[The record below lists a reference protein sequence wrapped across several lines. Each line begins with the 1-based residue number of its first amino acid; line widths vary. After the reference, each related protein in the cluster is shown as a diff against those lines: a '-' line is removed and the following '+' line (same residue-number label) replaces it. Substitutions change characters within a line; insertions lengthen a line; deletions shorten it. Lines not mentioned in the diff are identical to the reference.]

1 MEPEPNMELHK
12 FSNGRFILLKNN
24 YDVEV
29 FPVQQFG
36 VCLVQIIILEA
47 VKGKHILFII
57 NINDDDDDDDGD
69 DDDDDDDNY
78 YYNYYTAV

>member
-12 FSNGRFILLKNN
+12 FSNRRFILLKNN

-29 FPVQQFG
+29 FPIQQFG

-57 NINDDDDDDDGD
+57 NINYDDDD

>member
-1 MEPEPNMELHK
+1 MTWRY
-12 FSNGRFILLKNN
+12 FQYNN
-24 YDVEV
+24 
-29 FPVQQFG
+29 F

-57 NINDDDDDDDGD
+57 NINIDDDE
-69 DDDDDDDNY
+69 DDDDDNY

>member
-1 MEPEPNMELHK
+1 MTWRY
-12 FSNGRFILLKNN
+12 FQYNN
-24 YDVEV
+24 LASVSFD
-29 FPVQQFG
+29 
-36 VCLVQIIILEA
+36 VQIIILEA

-57 NINDDDDDDDGD
+57 NINIDDDD

>member
-12 FSNGRFILLKNN
+12 FSNRRFILLKNN

-29 FPVQQFG
+29 FPVKQFG

-57 NINDDDDDDDGD
+57 NINY
-69 DDDDDDDNY
+69 DDDDDDNY

>member
-12 FSNGRFILLKNN
+12 FSNRRFILLKNN

-57 NINDDDDDDDGD
+57 NINIDD
-69 DDDDDDDNY
+69 DDDDDDDNNY
-78 YYNYYTAV
+78 YYKYYTAV

>member
-1 MEPEPNMELHK
+1 ME
-12 FSNGRFILLKNN
+12 I
-24 YDVEV
+24 

-57 NINDDDDDDDGD
+57 NINYDDDDDDCY
-69 DDDDDDDNY
+69 Y

>member
-1 MEPEPNMELHK
+1 MEPGPNMELHK
-12 FSNGRFILLKNN
+12 FSNKRFILLKNN

-47 VKGKHILFII
+47 VKGKQILFII
-57 NINDDDDDDDGD
+57 NINY
-69 DDDDDDDNY
+69 DDDDDDNY